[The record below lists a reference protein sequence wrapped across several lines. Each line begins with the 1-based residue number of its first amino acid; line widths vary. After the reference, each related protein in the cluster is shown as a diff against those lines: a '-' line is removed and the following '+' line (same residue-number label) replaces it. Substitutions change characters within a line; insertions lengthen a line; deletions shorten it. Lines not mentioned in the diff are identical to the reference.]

1 VGKAEGECCSQKDC
15 PQPGEVCWSQADEYR
30 RSQEI
35 VGADESKVGSE
46 EEECLGRM
54 ALRAES
60 EHTRKL

>member
-1 VGKAEGECCSQKDC
+1 VGKAEGECYSQKDC
-15 PQPGEVCWSQADEYR
+15 AQSGEVCCSQADECR

-35 VGADESKVGSE
+35 VGSDESKVGSE

-60 EHTRKL
+60 EYT